1 MVIDDVEPNIFLP
14 IGGIC
19 VHWHIGPTIIMAM
32 LSSLLRVAYKY
43 NCADLAITTLRRL
56 QHALH
61 TERVLSTMQGED
73 LAQVIGV
80 AEEIGNDG
88 VALLQDAIEAILLH
102 RPELLEDENFLVTL
116 ARVSPSALRAVL
128 AVFRTCSRLDMFL
141 AKI

>member
-1 MVIDDVEPNIFLP
+1 MVIEDVEPNIFRQLLEFAYT
-14 IGGIC
+14 G
-19 VHWHIGPTIIMAM
+19 TLDQQLSLSM
-32 LSSLLRVAYKY
+32 LASLLRVAYKY